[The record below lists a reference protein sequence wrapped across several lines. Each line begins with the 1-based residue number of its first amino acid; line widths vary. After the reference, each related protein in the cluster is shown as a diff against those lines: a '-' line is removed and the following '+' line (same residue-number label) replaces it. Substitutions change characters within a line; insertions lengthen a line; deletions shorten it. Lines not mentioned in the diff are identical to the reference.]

1 MNIKTV
7 VQLLIFFFIIIFLY
21 VFISNTFLK
30 EQKDI
35 VELDL
40 NKDEIIEE
48 IEAGND
54 ENNIIEN
61 LNYIS
66 VDALGNEYILNAKYG
81 KRSFED
87 PDIIILNQ
95 VEGKIKMKKKSD
107 IEIKSDFAKYN
118 SITFDTSFYDN
129 VISFF
134 EDSKVSSDN
143 LDFFFKDN
151 KGIMYN
157 NIRYLDRNTVAN
169 ADEISFNL
177 LNGDVKIKMFDEK
190 KMIQIIKN

>member
-7 VQLLIFFFIIIFLY
+7 VQLLIFFFIIIFVY

-177 LNGDVKIKMFDEK
+177 LNGDVKIKMFDKNK
-190 KMIQIIKN
+190 KIQIIKN

>member
-1 MNIKTV
+1 MRVISGKLKGKKISFINSSITRPLRDYVKENIFNV
-7 VQLLIFFFIIIFLY
+7 ILHQNDQNLSLEN
-21 VFISNTFLK
+21 SN
-30 EQKDI
+30 
-35 VELDL
+35 
-40 NKDEIIEE
+40 
-48 IEAGND
+48 
-54 ENNIIEN
+54 
-61 LNYIS
+61 
-66 VDALGNEYILNAKYG
+66 
-81 KRSFED
+81 
-87 PDIIILNQ
+87 IIILEN
-95 VEGKIKMKKKSD
+95 VVGVIKLRGKSN